1 MSNEIK
7 SDFALDAY
15 ALECAQDIVANC
27 EDREDATEQAHEYA
41 DQSEHVIYYYK
52 AHSICYHCSTD
63 QGEQF
68 LEDIGGIPNP
78 TYDSLACSIAY
89 GELRA
94 RIESA
99 LNDIFES
106 RGNV

>member
-27 EDREDATEQAHEYA
+27 EDLEDAMDQAHEYA
-41 DQSEHVIYYYK
+41 DQSEYVIYYFK

-68 LEDIGGIPNP
+68 LEDVGGIPNP
-78 TYDSLACSIAY
+78 TYDTLASAIVY

-99 LNDIFES
+99 LTDLFDA
-106 RGNV
+106 